1 MKKVGKLSVKY
12 WSKSLSYISI
22 IQSIITHSRRKMSRL
37 YTWNHYR
44 EITEDYVNLLEE
56 RVPNLNSWP
65 MCIYIF
71 RLPRINHCPQS
82 VLIILPWVFAYP
94 SNKMQKC
101 PQDENW
107 MLNRLLLNH
116 YGFYTERVTLS
127 CLPYDHHRMH
137 LYNVSHAQ
145 GHSLVTEEKM
155 SLYETI
161 RFI

>member
-1 MKKVGKLSVKY
+1 MKKVWKLSVKY

-22 IQSIITHSRRKMSRL
+22 TQSIITQSRRKMSKL
-37 YTWNHYR
+37 YTWNHYQ
-44 EITEDYVNLLEE
+44 ETTEDDVNLLEE

-65 MCIYIF
+65 MCIYVFHI
-71 RLPRINHCPQS
+71 PRINQCPQS
-82 VLIILPWVFAYP
+82 VLITLSWVFAYP
-94 SNKMQKC
+94 SNKMEKC

-116 YGFYTERVTLS
+116 GFYTECVTLS
-127 CLPYDHHRMH
+127 CLLYNHYHMH
-137 LYNVSHAQ
+137 LYNVSRAQ